1 MLLGIVA
8 LAVGALI
15 IETFVSSRTDKNRE
29 QNGLALSDEY
39 LSTHHGKDSV
49 AYAVATQS
57 LVKNSYN
64 R

>member
-8 LAVGALI
+8 LAVGALL
-15 IETFVSSRTDKNRE
+15 IETFVSSRTDKKRE
-29 QNGLALSDEY
+29 QNGLLLSDEY
-39 LSTHHGKDSV
+39 LTTHYGKESV
-49 AYAVATQS
+49 AYAVASQS